1 MGTDDLIQCSHS
13 LFFLY
18 QAIAISI
25 KGGGGRLFS
34 TFYFSFLEDEASV
47 LPQVVFFL
55 LFLTD
60 KDEIIL
66 LKLANRFHE
75 KIRVLF
81 ASNIFVI
88 FILP

>member
-1 MGTDDLIQCSHS
+1 MFAELIFS
-13 LFFLY
+13 LPGHRYLRKGGDFFL
-18 QAIAISI
+18 
-25 KGGGGRLFS
+25 LFILI
-34 TFYFSFLEDEASV
+34 FLEDEASV

-88 FILP
+88 FTLP